1 MKAYQHSAFFIHTY
15 IKDFKLSKRYVG
27 KHPFETPE

>member
-1 MKAYQHSAFFIHTY
+1 MKAYEHSAFFVHTY